1 MNKKSIVHL
10 STRQILRPFSVEES
24 LAFECPQE
32 NVGAFGE
39 PIVAQVRHSM
49 TTGCESPFAN
59 GPNVMPTLACTMD
72 KPQTLGGEHPRVNSQ
87 QQSGGFVPMSG
98 VEIPTG
104 LDEHSVAQYDR
115 KVLNN
120 GPTLH
125 VPVCLP
131 GRSESGVRVR

>member
-1 MNKKSIVHL
+1 M
-10 STRQILRPFSVEES
+10 
-24 LAFECPQE
+24 
-32 NVGAFGE
+32 
-39 PIVAQVRHSM
+39 
-49 TTGCESPFAN
+49 
-59 GPNVMPTLACTMD
+59 
-72 KPQTLGGEHPRVNSQ
+72 NSQ

-125 VPVCLP
+125 GQCACQDEASQV
-131 GRSESGVRVR
+131 